1 MLKCWEFTPE
11 RRPTFGDLVE
21 WLGKLLHS
29 TADYLDVSSVR
40 ARFENKIYLQ
50 PSVRDRRMPLPE
62 RRRHE
67 SKDDD
72 DDGGKDQLKDD
83 CSTSKSCDLLAICV
97 PRDRRAF
104 RILVMHVLHQWL
116 LLRKRLDSSAANMIC
131 ALPFP

>member
-50 PSVRDRRMPLPE
+50 PSVRDRMPSLAE

-72 DDGGKDQLKDD
+72 GKDQLMDD

-97 PRDRRAF
+97 SSDCAF
-104 RILVMHVLHQWL
+104 RKIY
-116 LLRKRLDSSAANMIC
+116 
-131 ALPFP
+131 